1 MTGIALPLQPDIGG
15 GRYLAEHDA
24 AVEVG
29 VELTHEHRILLPLLA
44 VRPDRIGDRG
54 AARELAAAPP
64 RIDRLRH
71 AITVRRTPDTD
82 RFAAITLPGLGDDR
96 GSVRQTGPMAE
107 FPEARVAVYIDFDN
121 IVISQY
127 DHVHGRGTFIKEKAK
142 NATGKTAEKLDAATV
157 DLGAILDFA
166 SSFGTLALSRAYADW
181 SAPANS
187 RYRTQLV
194 ERAVDLVQMFPTS
207 GSKNGADIRLSIDV
221 MEDLFRLPDIT
232 HVLIVAGDSDYIPLA
247 QNVRRLG
254 RTVVAVGVTG
264 STSQAFKNAVDEF
277 SYYADLPGVDSAPP
291 VLEPVESEPAPK
303 DPQAEAT
310 ALLERALKVGRRRDD
325 VDDWLAASAVKSQM
339 KRLESSF
346 DEKTLGFKSFTEFVR
361 SRDAVAELREDGQ
374 NRSVRLRDRG

>member
-1 MTGIALPLQPDIGG
+1 
-15 GRYLAEHDA
+15 
-24 AVEVG
+24 
-29 VELTHEHRILLPLLA
+29 
-44 VRPDRIGDRG
+44 
-54 AARELAAAPP
+54 
-64 RIDRLRH
+64 
-71 AITVRRTPDTD
+71 
-82 RFAAITLPGLGDDR
+82 
-96 GSVRQTGPMAE
+96 MAE
-107 FPEARVAVYIDFDN
+107 SPEARVAVYIDFDN

-127 DHVHGRGTFIKEKAK
+127 DRVHGRGSFIKEKAK
-142 NATGKTAEKLDAATV
+142 NATGKTVEKLEAATV

-187 RYRTQLV
+187 RYRSQLV

-221 MEDLFRLPDIT
+221 MEDLFRLPDVT

-277 SYYADLPGVDSAPP
+277 SYYADLPGIESAPP
-291 VLEPVESEPAPK
+291 VVEPVETEASPAS

-346 DEKTLGFKSFTEFVR
+346 DEKTLGFKSFTDFIR
-361 SRDAVAELREDGQ
+361 SRDAVAEMREDGQ

>member
-1 MTGIALPLQPDIGG
+1 MG
-15 GRYLAEHDA
+15 
-24 AVEVG
+24 
-29 VELTHEHRILLPLLA
+29 
-44 VRPDRIGDRG
+44 
-54 AARELAAAPP
+54 
-64 RIDRLRH
+64 
-71 AITVRRTPDTD
+71 
-82 RFAAITLPGLGDDR
+82 
-96 GSVRQTGPMAE
+96 QTGPMAE

-127 DHVHGRGTFIKEKAK
+127 DHVHGRGSFIKEKAK
-142 NATGKTAEKLDAATV
+142 NATGKAAEKLDAARV

-187 RYRTQLV
+187 RYRSQLV

-264 STSQAFKNAVDEF
+264 ATSQAFKNAVDEF
-277 SYYADLPGVDSAPP
+277 SYYADLPGVESARP
-291 VLEPVESEPAPK
+291 VIEPVESEPAPK

-361 SRDAVAELREDGQ
+361 SRDAIAELREDGQ